1 MGRKRITVIGDVM
14 PEKEAKKVVVQEA
27 AHEVVVENPAPE
39 DEAKE
44 EVKAEEKKETAKKSV
59 ELKVRGKAYQAA
71 KAKVEPA
78 KVYSITEAIKLL
90 KETSYSSFTGSAEVH
105 LVVNKKGLSGEAV
118 LPHYEAKAKIVEI
131 ASDETIK
138 KIENNKIDFDILIAT
153 PAFMPNLVKFAKVLG
168 PKGLMP
174 NPKTGTITEKP
185 EETLKKLS
193 KASFVFKTEASAP
206 IIHSIFGKVDQK
218 EEELEANLKALIK
231 AINTK
236 NILSAIVKA
245 TMGPSIKV
253 KID

>member
-14 PEKEAKKVVVQEA
+14 PEKEEKKVKVEEIA
-27 AHEVVVENPAPE
+27 PETVVEATAEEP
-39 DEAKE
+39 KE
-44 EVKAEEKKETAKKSV
+44 EVKKETSKKPA
-59 ELKVRGKAYQAA
+59 EIKIRGKAYQAA
-71 KAKVEPA
+71 KTKVETGKA
-78 KVYSITEAIKLL
+78 YSLTEAIKLL
-90 KETSYSSFTGSAEVH
+90 KETSFSKFVGSAEVH
-105 LVVNKKGLSGEAV
+105 LVVNKKGLSGEAL
-118 LPHYEAKAKIVEI
+118 LPHYEAKAKVVEI

-193 KASFVFKTEASAP
+193 KASFVYKTEGSAP
-206 IIHSIFGKVDQK
+206 IIHSVFGKVNQK

-231 AINTK
+231 AINPK
-236 NILSAIVKA
+236 NIISGVVKA
-245 TMGPSIKV
+245 SMGPAIKI
-253 KID
+253 KIE